1 VTPDEVVDLAIGYAS
16 RYTDDIPT
24 ARAVLYRRISTRQRE
39 LFIYVASIDPE
50 VYGEEIL
57 AELVDGALDIGAL
70 EQSDDVY
77 PVERI
82 DQVLVE
88 DPGANVLRVAGEEIT
103 IVRAGDPS
111 VSVPPRA
118 TYRSQVL
125 RQVGSDLV
133 GINTVRVY
141 YSRRPRPIGLDGSG
155 TIEFLEPFQELLVY
169 DLAKEIIL
177 RADDMEGGPHSREA
191 VMDKMEEA
199 EEKMFDSLTQHIS
212 NLAAARTD
220 RFSRA

>member
-1 VTPDEVVDLAIGYAS
+1 MTPDEVVDLAIGYAS

-82 DQVLVE
+82 DLVQID
-88 DPGANVLRVAGEEIT
+88 DPGANVLRVAGEPVT
-103 IVRAGDPS
+103 IVRANDPN
-111 VSVPPRA
+111 VAGPPRA
-118 TYRSQVL
+118 TYRSGVL
-125 RQVGSDLV
+125 RQVGADLV
-133 GINTVRVY
+133 GVHTLRVY
-141 YSRRPRPIGLDGSG
+141 YSRRPRPIGLDGDG

-177 RADDMEGGPHSREA
+177 RADDMEAGPHSREA
-191 VMDKMEEA
+191 TIDKLNGA
-199 EEKMFDSLTQHIS
+199 EQAMLESLTQHIA
-212 NLAAARTD
+212 NVALARTD